1 MNNKFPKD
9 FLWGVATAS
18 YQIEG
23 DNSKSDWWEWEQRG
37 KTRHK
42 SGKACDYWNRWKSD
56 HELLSELGVNTFRL
70 SLEWSRIEP
79 EEGIFSEEALNK
91 YREILLDLKNRGI
104 KTQVTLWHWT
114 SPVWFQKK
122 YGFHKKTSIKIFRR
136 YTEKIVRELGDL
148 IDIFVTFNEPMV
160 PLGMGYLSGSF
171 PPGFKNP
178 FKFLRAV
185 RYVAIA
191 HKEVYKIIHEIKPQ
205 AEVGITYLYN
215 WYESEGFGVL
225 LNAINKVAQWYRID
239 LLGKKIKDFQ
249 DYVGI
254 DYYRLG
260 KIKFDWKNIK
270 MDARNQVYFGFT
282 IEEDEKNAM
291 KWISYPGGIYFV
303 LKEAGEKF
311 KLPIYITEN
320 GIPTGPN
327 IDDEERIKFIQE
339 HLHYVK
345 KALDKGINVKGY
357 NYWSLLDN
365 YEWLYGY
372 EPRFGLVEI
381 DYKTLERKP
390 RKSFYFYKEIIKENL
405 KGLTRLS

>member
-23 DNSKSDWWEWEQRG
+23 DNSNSDWWKWEQRG
-37 KTRHK
+37 KTKHK

-79 EEGIFSEEALNK
+79 EEGIFSEEVLDK

-136 YTEKIVRELGDL
+136 YAEKIVRELGDL

-160 PLGMGYLSGSF
+160 PLGMGYLAGSF

-282 IEEDEKNAM
+282 IEEDGKNAM
-291 KWISYPGGIYFV
+291 KWISYPEGIYFV

-311 KLPIYITEN
+311 KLPIFITEN